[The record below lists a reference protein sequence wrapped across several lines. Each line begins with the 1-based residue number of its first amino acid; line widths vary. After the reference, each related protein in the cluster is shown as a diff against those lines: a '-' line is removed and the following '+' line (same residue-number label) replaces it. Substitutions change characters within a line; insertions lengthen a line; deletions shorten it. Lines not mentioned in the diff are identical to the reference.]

1 MVEDLNERVQRSQ
14 NKVEALMDKI
24 PGIGGYQRK
33 EKRRD
38 ADKLLRDH
46 VARQLEEQLSR
57 LANVQRTL
65 TEAGDLSATLK
76 LERAVTK
83 LQVLIDRI
91 KTASYGYAGL
101 FDAVKVDEDVL
112 DRLYQFD
119 EAMLENL
126 DELASRIAQLE
137 TAALSGGDTAV
148 STNELI
154 LLLEKLNNTY
164 SQRQDVILA

>member
-137 TAALSGGDTAV
+137 AAALSGGDTAV